1 MVPKDAIYI
10 DMIFLDIPLENAYL
24 KLLQSFFMEA
34 SPQFF
39 NNNILWFLKNE
50 MQISLVISNFA
61 SWIQLDLGVK
71 IQHLILIKQVSCNFG

>member
-39 NNNILWFLKNE
+39 NNNIL
-50 MQISLVISNFA
+50 
-61 SWIQLDLGVK
+61 
-71 IQHLILIKQVSCNFG
+71 

>member
-50 MQISLVISNFA
+50 MQISLVISIFA
-61 SWIQLDLGVK
+61 PWIQLDLGVK
-71 IQHLILIKQVSCNFG
+71 IQHLIFNQTSVV

>member
-34 SPQFF
+34 IPQFF

-50 MQISLVISNFA
+50 MQISLVISIFA
-61 SWIQLDLGVK
+61 SWIQLDLGVE
-71 IQHLILIKQVSCNFG
+71 IQHLIFNQTSVV